1 MAEFEVRILP
11 GSTHPTSSLTVRYV
25 YSGAATAANTG
36 FVVGNE
42 SGPHEYVGL
51 IYGRMPDKEDIYG
64 GGVTDPNLKITG
76 LKFEFT
82 PSSADTTGTSA
93 YVLREAPAHPDI
105 GHYNSS
111 GNIEGGPVWGGLN
124 HVADRDGGGADAG
137 NTYKWDD
144 GTSNGGGDIEDA
156 IGTTFKDYAFAY
168 CDTTDKQTFNLDGYV
183 KEKSLDWGQ
192 RFAFICVRQTQVD
205 ANNSFVTASG
215 KSSNNFMDMFIK
227 FEDPEPSA
235 PVIKLEADT
244 DYRSAVVTMT
254 TKPSERDVI
263 SYATIWKHNGSDT
276 VENKAGV
283 NYTSTNR
290 TIITSGNAF
299 STGVF
304 KEANNDISGTFLN
317 DTGQTDFLVVYA
329 MDNSAEE
336 EHPNTVKNR
345 TMSNA
350 VSHAR
355 MECTASL
362 SAGTAIGQE
371 LTLTINGIVGDGD
384 STAKNFSKYAVHW
397 DNPTATG
404 GDIENFN
411 IVTLDS
417 PTSSVTVKH
426 TYDKAGDY
434 NVMVCVIDDL
444 GFRSDFVR
452 AGGTTRTIAESNPVA
467 ILRSSRDTAL
477 RARYGDEFSVINLSL
492 SHSYPVGSDR
502 LLMTHRFK
510 HNSTRPITTFP
521 MDNDNSKFNDAST
534 SVAVKCN
541 KASCDDTVIK
551 VFGKVS
557 VDSDGDPIADDHV
570 NFDHYEFQVNSVSP
584 HTNIDTLGGVATT
597 TDSGGST
604 VAVYYKQV
612 DFVVIST
619 LSGDDDGVLYTL
631 VDIKD
636 DHNSGDAADAGF
648 GNVINNKI
656 RGKKDTYAWGG
667 YEVLTTSITELN
679 FNAGAKTITRDAGGG
694 DFITNG
700 AAVGDT
706 IYIAGP
712 EDAENNGFFTLSAVT
727 GTVLTVNE
735 DITTNTADTAAAIY
749 KVGPSVLP
757 IAAYDGTD
765 ATITTS
771 VVSTVEGQST
781 TENLDTSSE
790 VTQDI
795 LIIDESLN
803 TLDFDTMADAGDI
816 AILSANLSRSG
827 GIASQMPL
835 GNKIYPT
842 GTIRTHMGDPTV
854 DLSVRAITQAGY
866 RKLWNL
872 IEGGRYEWTTIDSKK
887 VDAPTTAYKQLRM
900 RLVNGSLDKDPS
912 LASQY
917 VGTLNFVVIGE
928 LVT

>member
-1 MAEFEVRILP
+1 MSQHSVTFDPSGAHPSGSFTSRILA
-11 GSTHPTSSLTVRYV
+11 SDSATSSPV
-25 YSGAATAANTG
+25 G
-36 FVVGNE
+36 FKAGNE
-42 SGPHEYVGL
+42 TNPHDRITIL
-51 IYGRMPDKEDIYG
+51 YGQLPTKEDIYG
-64 GGVTDPNLKITG
+64 AGVTDTNLTLTNIS
-76 LKFEFT
+76 LQFT
-82 PSSADTTGTSA
+82 LTRADTDDEYYVVQSIKDGETRNFPTEQEGTPGYTGVDFDTSGTTVVKKWYNGTDDTSA
-93 YVLREAPAHPDI
+93 A
-105 GHYNSS
+105 
-111 GNIEGGPVWGGLN
+111 NI
-124 HVADRDGGGADAG
+124 VAAG
-137 NTYKWDD
+137 V
-144 GTSNGGGDIEDA
+144 IEDEHYA
-156 IGTTFKDYAFAY
+156 YFRPHAVGTFTLDLQNYFKSRNLTFG
-168 CDTTDKQTFNLDGYV
+168 DKFNLVIRKDSTAEDADEYIEVDTSTGGY
-183 KEKSLDWGQ
+183 SN
-192 RFAFICVRQTQVD
+192 RT
-205 ANNSFVTASG
+205 T
-215 KSSNNFMDMFIK
+215 NNFIDMILH
-227 FEDPEPSA
+227 FEDPDPST

-254 TKPSERDVI
+254 TKPSETDII
-263 SYATIWKHNGSDT
+263 SYATIWKHNGFDT
-276 VENKAGV
+276 IDNKRGV

-304 KEANNDISGTFLN
+304 KEANNDISGTFLD
-317 DTGQTDFLVVYA
+317 DTGETDFLVVYA
-329 MDNSAEE
+329 MDNSAAG
-336 EHPNTVKNR
+336 EHGGSTVKNR

-371 LTLTINGIVGDGD
+371 LTLTISGIVGDGD

-404 GDIENFN
+404 GVIENFN

-502 LLMTHRFK
+502 LLMTHKFK

-636 DHNSGDAADAGF
+636 DHNSGDAADSGF

-771 VVSTVEGQST
+771 VVSTVDGQST
-781 TENLDTSSE
+781 TANLDTSSE

-795 LIIDESLN
+795 LIIDESQN

-842 GTIRTHMGDPTV
+842 GTIRTHMGNPTV

-912 LASQY
+912 MTSQY

>member
-1 MAEFEVRILP
+1 MAEYTIVMDP
-11 GSTHPTSSLTVRYV
+11 SSAHPSSSLTAKYV
-25 YSGAATAANTG
+25 
-36 FVVGNE
+36 E
-42 SGPHEYVGL
+42 SGTQGNTTLSGLRVGFSDSGSGEK
-51 IYGRMPDKEDIYG
+51 IYGLLYGTLPIKEDIFG
-64 GGVTDPNLKITG
+64 EGVTDPNLEITG
-76 LKFEFT
+76 LKFVFD
-82 PSSADTTGTSA
+82 PSTDDETGGKYAAIRELKQRPGITAEPPTFNNLA
-93 YVLREAPAHPDI
+93 Y
-105 GHYNSS
+105 N
-111 GNIEGGPVWGGLN
+111 PV
-124 HVADRDGGGADAG
+124 
-137 NTYKWDD
+137 D
-144 GTSNGGGDIEDA
+144 GTETAAGMTYGHAIIGDSA
-156 IGTTFKDYAFAY
+156 RGTIDKSVGTDVLGFVHVP
-168 CDTTDKQTFNLDGYV
+168 TTSTDQELAVDFDK
-183 KEKSLDWGQ
+183 KSYTWGDN
-192 RFAFICVRQTQVD
+192 FSFVVTPELATADVD
-205 ANNSFVTASG
+205 AYFHVNTADIALHITY
-215 KSSNNFMDMFIK
+215 N
-227 FEDPEPSA
+227 DPEPSA

-254 TKPSERDVI
+254 TIPSDPDI
-263 SYATIWKHNGSDT
+263 LSYATIWKHDSVDSPGNKTGLYYKGS
-276 VENKAGV
+276 GG
-283 NYTSTNR
+283 YNR
-290 TIITSGNAF
+290 TVITSGNVF
-299 STGVF
+299 SDGIF
-304 KEANNDISGTFLN
+304 KEVNGDITDGFLN
-317 DTGQTDFLVVYA
+317 TTGERDYLVVYA
-329 MDNSAEE
+329 NDQNATG
-336 EHPNTVKNR
+336 EHGTSTVQNR

-355 MECTASL
+355 MECTATL

-371 LTLTINGIVGDGD
+371 LTVTINGIVGDGD
-384 STAKNFSKYAVHW
+384 STAKTFSKYAVHW
-397 DNPTATG
+397 DNPTSTG
-404 GDIENFN
+404 GVIENFN

-417 PTSSVTVKH
+417 PVSSVSITH

-434 NVMVCVIDDL
+434 DVMVCVIDSA

-452 AGGTTRTIAESNPVA
+452 AGGATRTIVESNPVA
-467 ILRSSRDTAL
+467 VLRSSRDTAL

-502 LLMTHRFK
+502 LLMTHKFK

-636 DHNSGDAADAGF
+636 DHNSGDAADSGF

-735 DITTNTADTAAAIY
+735 DITTNTADTAATIY

-757 IAAYDGTD
+757 IAAYDGTQ
-765 ATITTS
+765 ATITAS

-781 TENLDTSSE
+781 TANLDTSSE

-795 LIIDESLN
+795 LIINESQN
-803 TLDFDTMADAGDI
+803 TLDLDTMADAGDI
-816 AILSANLSRSG
+816 AILSASLSRSG

-842 GTIRTHMGDPTV
+842 GAIRTHMGDPTV
-854 DLSVRAITQAGY
+854 ALNVRAITQTGY

-887 VDAPTTAYKQLRM
+887 VDVPATAYKQLRM

-912 LASQY
+912 MTSQY
-917 VGTLNFVVIGE
+917 TGTLNFVVIGE

>member
-1 MAEFEVRILP
+1 MAEYTIVMDP
-11 GSTHPTSSLTVRYV
+11 SSAHPTSSLTARYV
-25 YSGAATAANTG
+25 DSQFPTTSLSNIRAGYYS
-36 FVVGNE
+36 
-42 SGPHEYVGL
+42 SGSHEYKGL
-51 IYGRMPDKEDIYG
+51 LYGNLPLKEDIFG
-64 GGVTDPNLKITG
+64 EGVTDPNLVITG
-76 LKFEFT
+76 LKFVFT
-82 PSSADTTGTSA
+82 PSTVDTSGQA
-93 YVLREAPAHPDI
+93 YFTIRELTVHPREVQ
-105 GHYNSS
+105 
-111 GNIEGGPVWGGLN
+111 GN
-124 HVADRDGGGADAG
+124 VAWNGVEHNTDDDAG
-137 NTYKWDD
+137 GSDEDATMQWYKDD
-144 GTSNGGGDIEDA
+144 ARGDIESA
-156 IGTTFKDYAFAY
+156 GIISKTVLGFFKPENVEVHTVDL
-168 CDTTDKQTFNLDGYV
+168 DFNA
-183 KEKSLDWGQ
+183 KSFDWGDK
-192 RFAFICVRQTQVD
+192 FAFVIEKEGSAAD
-205 ANNSFVTASG
+205 SFFHSTSFALHIVY
-215 KSSNNFMDMFIK
+215 
-227 FEDPEPSA
+227 EDPEPSA

-244 DYRSAVVTMT
+244 DYRSAIVTMT
-254 TKPSERDVI
+254 TLPSNPDI
-263 SYATIWKHNGSDT
+263 LSYATIWKHDSVDAPGNKTGLFYKGS
-276 VENKAGV
+276 GG
-283 NYTSTNR
+283 YNR
-290 TIITSGNAF
+290 TIITRGNVF
-299 STGVF
+299 SDGVF
-304 KEANNDISGTFLN
+304 KEVNGDITDGFL
-317 DTGQTDFLVVYA
+317 DTTGERDYLVVYA
-329 MDNSAEE
+329 NDQNATGEYGTS
-336 EHPNTVKNR
+336 TVQNR
-345 TMSNA
+345 TMSNT

-355 MECTASL
+355 MECTATL
-362 SAGTAIGQE
+362 STGTAIGQE

-397 DNPTATG
+397 DNPTASG
-404 GDIENFN
+404 GVIENFN

-417 PTSSVTVKH
+417 PVSSVNIPH

-502 LLMTHRFK
+502 LLMTHKFK

-584 HTNIDTLGGVATT
+584 HTNIDTIGGVATT

-619 LSGDDDGVLYTL
+619 LSGDDDGGLYTL
-631 VDIKD
+631 VDIKH
-636 DHNSGDAADAGF
+636 DHSSGDAADAGF

-712 EDAENNGFFTLSAVT
+712 EDAENNGFFTLSAVA

-757 IAAYDGTD
+757 IAAYEGTE

-771 VVSTVEGQST
+771 VVSTVDGQST
-781 TENLDTSSE
+781 TANLATSSE

-795 LIIDESLN
+795 LIINESQN
-803 TLDFDTMADAGDI
+803 TLDLDTMADAGDI

-912 LASQY
+912 MTSQY

>member
-1 MAEFEVRILP
+1 MAEFTVAMDP
-11 GSTHPTSSLTVRYV
+11 SGAHPTSSLTAKYV
-25 YSGAATAANTG
+25 DSNAGTTGATGLRAGYYHNSGN
-36 FVVGNE
+36 
-42 SGPHEYVGL
+42 HEYKGIL
-51 IYGRMPDKEDIYG
+51 YGNLPDKEDIYG
-64 GGVTDPNLKITG
+64 AGVTDSGLEIIGLKIV
-76 LKFEFT
+76 LT
-82 PSSADTTGTSA
+82 PSTADASGVDYYTVRELTNFPKESQGLIVWNGIEHNVDDDGAGTDAAGTMQYVGDSAA
-93 YVLREAPAHPDI
+93 R
-105 GHYNSS
+105 
-111 GNIEGGPVWGGLN
+111 GNIET
-124 HVADRDGGGADAG
+124 AG
-137 NTYKWDD
+137 VISTAVL
-144 GTSNGGGDIEDA
+144 GF
-156 IGTTFKDYAFAY
+156 FKPE
-168 CDTTDKQTFNLDGYV
+168 DTTSYTIELDFQA
-183 KEKSLDWGQ
+183 KSFDWGDN
-192 RFAFICVRQTQVD
+192 FAFV
-205 ANNSFVTASG
+205 FEKEGASSG
-215 KSSNNFMDMFIK
+215 IGYFHSTNIRIDIVYR
-227 FEDPEPSA
+227 DPEPSA

-244 DYRSAVVTMT
+244 DYRNAIVTMT
-254 TKPSERDVI
+254 TKPSEQDVT
-263 SYATIWKHNGSDT
+263 SFATIWKHDGFDT
-276 VENKAGV
+276 VDNKTGV

-304 KEANNDISGTFLN
+304 KQADNDITSTFLD
-317 DTGQTDFLVVYA
+317 DTGETDFLVVYA
-329 MDNSAEE
+329 MDNSAEG
-336 EHPNTVKNR
+336 EHPSTVKNR

-371 LTLTINGIVGDGD
+371 LTLTISGIVGDGD

-404 GDIENFN
+404 GDINNFN

-417 PTSSVTVKH
+417 PTSSVNITH

-434 NVMVCVIDDL
+434 NVMVCVIDEL

-452 AGGTTRTIAESNPVA
+452 ADGTTRTIVESNPVA
-467 ILRSSRDTAL
+467 VLRSSRDTAL

-502 LLMTHRFK
+502 LLMTHKFK

-521 MDNDNSKFNDAST
+521 MDNNNSNFNDAST

-570 NFDHYEFQVNSVSP
+570 NFDHYEFQVNEVSP
-584 HTNIDTLGGVATT
+584 HTNVDTLGGVATT

-604 VAVYYKQV
+604 VAVYYKEV
-612 DFVVIST
+612 DFVAIST
-619 LSGDDDGVLYTL
+619 ISGDDDGVLYTL
-631 VDIKD
+631 MDVVNT
-636 DHNSGDAADAGF
+636 HSSGDSATSGY
-648 GNVINNKI
+648 GNIINNKI

-694 DFITNG
+694 DFISNG

-706 IYIAGP
+706 IYIADP
-712 EDAENNGFFTLSAVT
+712 EDAANNGFFTLSAVT
-727 GTVLTVNE
+727 GTILTVNE
-735 DITTNTADTAAAIY
+735 DITTNAADTAATIY
-749 KVGPSVLP
+749 KVGPAVLP
-757 IAAYDGTD
+757 IAAYDGTE
-765 ATITTS
+765 ATITAS

-781 TENLDTSSE
+781 TANLDTSSE

-795 LIIDESLN
+795 LIINEEQN
-803 TLDFDTMADAGDI
+803 TLDLDTMADAGEI
-816 AILSANLSRSG
+816 AILSANLNRSG

-842 GTIRTHMGDPTV
+842 GIIRTHMGAPV
-854 DLSVRAITQAGY
+854 VNLNVRAITQTGY

-887 VDAPTTAYKQLRM
+887 VDVPTTAYKQLRL
-900 RLVNGSLDKDPS
+900 RLVDGSLDKDPS
-912 LASQY
+912 MTSQY
-917 VGTLNFVVIGE
+917 TGTLNFIVIGE

>member
-1 MAEFEVRILP
+1 MAEYTVAMDP
-11 GSTHPTSSLTVRYV
+11 SSAHPTSSLTAKYV
-25 YSGAATAANTG
+25 DSQYGTTSATHLRAGYYS
-36 FVVGNE
+36 
-42 SGPHEYVGL
+42 SGSHEYKGIL
-51 IYGRMPDKEDIYG
+51 YGNLPLKEDIFTDG
-64 GGVTDPNLKITG
+64 NPVSGKGITDPNLKITG
-76 LKFEFT
+76 LKLVFT
-82 PSSADTTGTSA
+82 PSTVDTSGTAYYTVRELTVHPRQAQGNLVWNGVEHNVDDDSTGSDAAATMQW
-93 YVLREAPAHPDI
+93 YHNDGTR
-105 GHYNSS
+105 
-111 GNIEGGPVWGGLN
+111 GNIETTGIISKTVLGFFKPENVEVHTVDLDFDAKSFDWG
-124 HVADRDGGGADAG
+124 D
-137 NTYKWDD
+137 K
-144 GTSNGGGDIEDA
+144 
-156 IGTTFKDYAFAY
+156 FAFAIE
-168 CDTTDKQTFNLDGYV
+168 
-183 KEKSLDWGQ
+183 KEGSAADSY
-192 RFAFICVRQTQVD
+192 FH
-205 ANNSFVTASG
+205 ASTYALH
-215 KSSNNFMDMFIK
+215 IVY
-227 FEDPEPSA
+227 EDPSPSA

-254 TKPSERDVI
+254 TVPSDPDIV
-263 SYATIWKHNGSDT
+263 SYATIWKHDSVDT
-276 VENKAGV
+276 VDNRAGL
-283 NYTSTNR
+283 YYKGSAGYNR
-290 TIITSGNAF
+290 TIHTSGNVF
-299 STGVF
+299 SDGVF
-304 KEANNDISGTFLN
+304 KEVDGDITDGFL
-317 DTGQTDFLVVYA
+317 DTTGETDYLVVYTSDQNA
-329 MDNSAEE
+329 TG
-336 EHPNTVKNR
+336 EHGTTTVQNR

-355 MECTASL
+355 MECTVTL

-384 STAKNFSKYAVHW
+384 STAKTFTKYAVW
-397 DNPTATG
+397 WGTPDNATKATDG
-404 GDIENFN
+404 SIDDFN
-411 IVTLDS
+411 IITLDT
-417 PTSSVTVKH
+417 PASSVNITH
-426 TYDKAGDY
+426 TYDKTGDY
-434 NVMVCVIDDL
+434 NVYACVIDDK
-444 GFRSDFVR
+444 GFRSDVVR
-452 AGGTTRTIAESNPVA
+452 AGGATRTIAESNPVA
-467 ILRSSRDTAL
+467 VLRSSRDTAL

-502 LLMTHRFK
+502 LLMTYKFK

-534 SVAVKCN
+534 SIAVKCN

-584 HTNIDTLGGVATT
+584 HTNIDTIGGVATT
-597 TDSGGST
+597 TASDSST

-631 VDIKD
+631 VDIKH
-636 DHNSGDAADAGF
+636 DHSSGDAADAGF

-656 RGKKDTYAWGG
+656 RGKEDTYAWGG
-667 YEVLTTSITELN
+667 YEDLTTSITELN

-706 IYIAGP
+706 IYIADP
-712 EDAENNGFFTLSAVT
+712 ENAENNGFFTLSVVA

-735 DITTNTADTAAAIY
+735 DITTNTADTDATIY

-757 IAAYDGTD
+757 IAAYDGTE
-765 ATITTS
+765 ATITAS

-781 TENLDTSSE
+781 TANLDTSSE

-795 LIIDESLN
+795 LIINESQN
-803 TLDFDTMADAGDI
+803 TLDLDTMADAGDI
-816 AILSANLSRSG
+816 AILSASLSRSG

-842 GTIRTHMGDPTV
+842 GAIRTHMGDPTV
-854 DLSVRAITQAGY
+854 ALNVRAITQTGY

-887 VDAPTTAYKQLRM
+887 VDVPTTAYKQLRM

-912 LASQY
+912 MTSQY
-917 VGTLNFVVIGE
+917 TGTLNFVVIGE